1 MRHINK
7 VLSYF
12 SSAYVNSTRYNHST
26 SGWLQIIF
34 ERNNKYKST
43 VANLGTVFKNSKWT
57 DFKSQNIKESLI
69 KDWVFIVATLLFIFF
84 SYCTLLGLLRSDS
97 LLRSI
102 PLVNKLIEVIT
113 ELWVPFTNY
122 VDYISACLG
131 SYYVYTL
138 FGVKKKFMNN
148 QVSLL
153 NDCLVINN
161 QPNQSKNLLPSTSSN
176 LLESKNSE
184 STGSGEIIVL
194 RAVTNLNNTLNLS
207 QASAKDFNFAAHNSG
222 ALSLIK
228 DFKTKVWFTT
238 LKNDFLESGVPHHS
252 PCESPYTLIA
262 GDEVLRLTLNPYTTS
277 QLQKDVQFIP
287 NNLNI
292 MSQLSLAKQDRWF
305 LKNSLLGDSL
315 TKSTSNFTQAKQ
327 LITSGSF
334 ANSTSNNVWLSS
346 KAGSLNSAEALNF
359 VTALNKSVS
368 PNVVDPNTLSFNGI
382 SSSQINFFEDSRF
395 FFTKRYFFL
404 NQLKSNFWE
413 SQNIQSGNLISAPLS
428 TTTQIPLIYTKS
440 LFVNLDGL
448 VTTNYLSSYKARL
461 TDYSKNDISLS
472 LTNNN
477 ILDSSSINFV
487 NKLTTISTDTTSN
500 VLLTRIIAP
509 TTNVSLKNSFSQ
521 EKNYI

>member
-69 KDWVFIVATLLFIFF
+69 KDWVFIAATLLFIFF
-84 SYCTLLGLLRSDS
+84 SYCILLGLLRSDS

-113 ELWVPFTNY
+113 ELWLPFTNY
-122 VDYISACLG
+122 VDYIFACLG
-131 SYYVYTL
+131 SYYVYAL
-138 FGVKKKFMNN
+138 FEFRKKFLSN

-153 NDCLVINN
+153 NSCLVTNE
-161 QPNQSKNLLPSTSSN
+161 QSKNLLPSTSTT
-176 LLESKNSE
+176 LFHVKNSK
-184 STGSGEIIVL
+184 STSGKVTVL
-194 RAVTNLNNTLNLS
+194 HAVNNLNNNLNLS
-207 QASAKDFNFAAHNSG
+207 QASVEDFNFTVTDSG

-228 DFKTKVWFTT
+228 DFKTKVWFVT
-238 LKNDFLESGVPHHS
+238 LKNNLSLPDAPHHN

-287 NNLNI
+287 SNLNI

-315 TKSTSNFTQAKQ
+315 TKSTSNFTQAKK
-327 LITSGSF
+327 LITSSSF

-359 VTALNKSVS
+359 ATALNRSVS
-368 PNVVDPNTLSFNGI
+368 PNAVDLNTLSFNNI
-382 SSSQINFFEDSRF
+382 NNSQINFFEDSRF

-413 SQNIQSGNLISAPLS
+413 SQNIQTSNLTPSTSP
-428 TTTQIPLIYTKS
+428 TTTQIPLIYKKS
-440 LFVNLDGL
+440 LLLNLDGL
-448 VTTNYLSSYKARL
+448 VTANYLSSHQAEL
-461 TDYSKNDISLS
+461 ADYSKNDITLS
-472 LTNNN
+472 LTNNTM
-477 ILDSSSINFV
+477 LDSSSTNFI

-500 VLLTRIIAP
+500 VLLTRITAP
-509 TTNVSLKNSFSQ
+509 INNASLENSFWQ
-521 EKNYI
+521 EK